1 MTWGC
6 CSNEGVGSPPL
17 LSTQQP
23 DRAVQQACCLGGDAV
38 RTLRLPFLRSKAAA
52 TLPART
58 PELSASSLQGRG
70 RDPGPAGTPVTGHGW
85 AWHLPG
91 MRRFQGRGG
100 GRSPAQT
107 QATSFTTTLTFRAG
121 STHDSWFRAK
131 TCQSRQPATVTSS
144 SQGKQ
149 PNDSICCQSTAET
162 TSRLLSL
169 FLSDPARAAVVMQL
183 ETLADTTNIKTL
195 KDEIKK
201 NRRLTVVLS
210 AT

>member
-1 MTWGC
+1 MKALVPPPYSRRNSPTVQ
-6 CSNEGVGSPPL
+6 CSRP
-17 LSTQQP
+17 
-23 DRAVQQACCLGGDAV
+23 AAWGGDTV

-85 AWHLPG
+85 AWHRPG

-131 TCQSRQPATVTSS
+131 TCQSRQAATVTSS

-183 ETLADTTNIKTL
+183 ETLADTTNVKTL